1 MQTIGN
7 HCGYKRIEVQYPAIG
22 EDNRLLREIRIIIII
37 KANEK
42 IFLFSENICV
52 HINIC
57 DRRTDV

>member
-7 HCGYKRIEVQYPAIG
+7 HYSYKRIQEQYRAIG
-22 EDNRLLREIRIIIII
+22 EDNRLLLEIRIIIII

-42 IFLFSENICV
+42 ILLFCEDICV

-57 DRRTDV
+57 DRRADV